1 MSKSKVEAVLFCY
14 ACAHSVAS
22 MDFPSAP
29 SGERP
34 CCFCIR
40 NPKRGYEV
48 KVWYDGTEPIRI
60 PMDCYHSLDMLEQIE
75 RWMKGKKKQIKEEKR
90 GFG

>member
-1 MSKSKVEAVLFCY
+1 MFNLKNLFCY
-14 ACAHSVAS
+14 GCCHSAIS
-22 MDFPSAP
+22 EKFPGTP

-40 NPKRGYEV
+40 NKKRNFEV
-48 KVWYDGTEPIRI
+48 TTWYNGSQPIKI

-75 RWMKGKKKQIKEEKR
+75 LWENKR
-90 GFG
+90 R